1 MRTEAQTRA
10 QVRDAK
16 RIVVKVGSSSLSTV
30 QDGLDR
36 DRVRRIARVLGE
48 QRAEG
53 REIVLVSSGAVA
65 AGLEPMG
72 ITRRPKDQATK
83 QAAAGVGQSL
93 LMAEYTHTLAEHGIV
108 PAQVLLTADDLIHRA
123 KYRNAQRAVERMLA
137 LGLFPIVNEN
147 DAVVSHGVRFGDNDR
162 LSALVAHLIHAEAL
176 VLLSDVDSL
185 LTAPPG
191 APGSRRVPFIGGPAH
206 LDELRI
212 GGTGAAGTG
221 TGGMV
226 TKVQAATMAA
236 DSGIATIL
244 TSADHIAAAVAGG
257 EVGTAFG
264 VTHRRR
270 ATRLLWI
277 AHLAQRHGTIHV
289 DAGAARAVSERGR
302 SLLAVGV
309 VGADGGFDAG
319 DPVDV
324 RGPDGALVARG
335 IANFAEDELPA
346 MMGRSSE
353 DLGNALGS
361 DYRREVIHRNDMVLT
376 DAVFE
381 QGEQ

>member
-16 RIVVKVGSSSLSTV
+16 RIVVKVGSSSLTTV
-30 QDGLDR
+30 QSGLDR
-36 DRVRRIARVLGE
+36 DRVRRIAHVLGA
-48 QRAEG
+48 QRAAG
-53 REIVLVSSGAVA
+53 REIVLVSSGAVS

-72 ITRRPKDQATK
+72 IARRPRDQATK

-93 LMAEYTHTLAEHGIV
+93 LMAEYTQALAEHGIV

-123 KYRNAQRAVERMLA
+123 KHRNAQRAIERMLA

-162 LSALVAHLIHAEAL
+162 LSALVAHLVHAEAL
-176 VLLSDVDSL
+176 VLLSDVEAL

-191 APGSRRVPFIGGPAH
+191 APGSRRVSFVGGPQH
-206 LDELRI
+206 LDELQI
-212 GGTGAAGTG
+212 GGTGSAGTG

-236 DSGIATIL
+236 DSGVATIL
-244 TSADHIAAAVAGG
+244 TSADRISEAVAGE

-277 AHLAQRHGTIHV
+277 AHLAQKHGTIHV

-353 DLGNALGS
+353 ELGNTLGS

>member
-1 MRTEAQTRA
+1 
-10 QVRDAK
+10 
-16 RIVVKVGSSSLSTV
+16 
-30 QDGLDR
+30 LDR
-36 DRVRRIARVLGE
+36 DRVRRIARVLGQ
-48 QRAEG
+48 QRAAG

-137 LGLFPIVNEN
+137 LGIFPIVNEN

-244 TSADHIAAAVAGG
+244 TSADHIAEAVAGG

-277 AHLAQRHGTIHV
+277 AHLAQKHGTIHV

-353 DLGNALGS
+353 ELGNALGS

>member
-1 MRTEAQTRA
+1 MRTEAQTRS

-16 RIVVKVGSSSLSTV
+16 RIVVKVGSSSLTTV

-48 QRAEG
+48 QRAAG

-137 LGLFPIVNEN
+137 LGIFPIVNEN

-176 VLLSDVDSL
+176 VLLSDVEAL
-185 LTAPPG
+185 LSAPPG
-191 APGSRRVPFIGGPAH
+191 APGSRRVPFIGGPSH
-206 LDELRI
+206 LDQLRI

-244 TSADHIAAAVAGG
+244 SSADHIAEAVAGG

-277 AHLAQRHGTIHV
+277 AHLAQKHGTIHV
-289 DAGAARAVSERGR
+289 DAGAARAVAERGR

-353 DLGNALGS
+353 ELGNALGS

>member
-1 MRTEAQTRA
+1 MTTEAQTRA

-16 RIVVKVGSSSLSTV
+16 RIVVKIGSSSLTTV
-30 QDGLDR
+30 QEGLDH
-36 DRVRRIARVLGE
+36 DRLRRIAHVLGAE
-48 QRAEG
+48 RAAG
-53 REIVLVSSGAVA
+53 REVVLVSSGAVA
-65 AGLEPMG
+65 AGLDPMG
-72 ITRRPKDQATK
+72 ISRRPKDQATK

-93 LMAEYTHTLAEHGIV
+93 LMAAYTQALSEHSLV

-123 KYRNAQRAVERMLA
+123 KYRNAQRAVERMLS
-137 LGLFPIVNEN
+137 LGIFPIVNEN

-162 LSALVAHLIHAEAL
+162 LSALVAHLIHAEAI
-176 VLLSDVDSL
+176 VLLSDVEAL
-185 LTAPPG
+185 FTAPPG
-191 APGSRRVPFIGGPAH
+191 TPGSERVPFVSGPQH
-206 LDELRI
+206 LDDLSI

-236 DSGIATIL
+236 DSGIASIL
-244 TSADHIAAAVAGG
+244 TSADNVAEAVAGG
-257 EVGTAFG
+257 PVGTAFA

-270 ATRLLWI
+270 PTRLLWI
-277 AHLAQRHGTIHV
+277 AHLAQKHGTIHV

-309 VGADGGFDAG
+309 ISADGGFDAG

-324 RGPDGALVARG
+324 RGPDGVLVARG
-335 IANFAEDELPA
+335 IVNFAEDELPA
-346 MMGRSSE
+346 MIGKSSE
-353 DLGNALGS
+353 ELGNTLGA

>member
-1 MRTEAQTRA
+1 MRTEAQARA

-48 QRAEG
+48 QRAAG

-93 LMAEYTHTLAEHGIV
+93 LMAEYTHTLAEHGTV

-244 TSADHIAAAVAGG
+244 TSADHIAEAVAGG

>member
-48 QRAEG
+48 QRAAG

-244 TSADHIAAAVAGG
+244 TSADHIAEAVAGG

-319 DPVDV
+319 DHVDV

>member
-1 MRTEAQTRA
+1 MDEAQARA
-10 QVRDAK
+10 QVRDAR
-16 RIVVKVGSSSLSTV
+16 RIVVKVGSSSLTSLHG
-30 QDGLDR
+30 GLDTER
-36 DRVRRIARVLGE
+36 LERIGRVLGE
-48 QRAEG
+48 HRAAG
-53 REIVLVSSGAVA
+53 REVVLVSSGAVA

-72 ITRRPKDQATK
+72 VTGRPRDQATK

-93 LMAEYTHTLAEHGIV
+93 LMAAYTRVLAEHGIV

-137 LGLFPIVNEN
+137 LGLLPIVNEN

-162 LSALVAHLIHAEAL
+162 LSALVAHLVHAEAL
-176 VLLSDVDSL
+176 VLLSDVEAL

-191 APGSRRVPFIGGPAH
+191 TPGSEPVTFVRCPEQLEGM
-206 LDELRI
+206 DI
-212 GGTGAAGTG
+212 GGTGDAGTG

-236 DSGIATIL
+236 DSGVATLL
-244 TSADHIAAAVAGG
+244 TSADRITEAVAGG
-257 EVGTAFG
+257 SVGTVFG

-277 AHLAQRHGTIHV
+277 AHLAQKHGTIHV
-289 DAGAARAVSERGR
+289 DAGAARAIAERGR

-309 VGADGGFDAG
+309 VSAEGGFDAG

-324 RGPDGALVARG
+324 RGPDGTLVARG
-335 IANFAEDELPA
+335 IANFAEDELPS
-346 MMGRSSE
+346 MIGKTSDE
-353 DLGNALGS
+353 LGNTLGS

>member
-48 QRAEG
+48 QRAAG

>member
-1 MRTEAQTRA
+1 MITEALTRA
-10 QVRDAK
+10 QVGDAR
-16 RIVVKVGSSSLSTV
+16 RIVVKIGSSSLTTMA
-30 QDGLDR
+30 DGLDH
-36 DRVRRIARVLGE
+36 DRLRRIADVLGAE
-48 QRAEG
+48 RAAG
-53 REIVLVSSGAVA
+53 REVVLVSSGAVA
-65 AGLEPMG
+65 AGLDPMG
-72 ITRRPKDQATK
+72 ISRRPKDQATK

-93 LMAEYTHTLAEHGIV
+93 LMAAYTQALAAHRLV

-137 LGLFPIVNEN
+137 LGIFPIVNEN
-147 DAVVSHGVRFGDNDR
+147 DAVVSHGIRFGDNDR

-176 VLLSDVDSL
+176 VLLSDVESL
-185 LTAPPG
+185 CTAPPG
-191 APGSRRVPFIGGPAH
+191 TPGSERVPFVSGPEH
-206 LDELRI
+206 LEKLSI

-244 TSADHIAAAVAGG
+244 TSADRVAEAVTGKD
-257 EVGTAFG
+257 VGTAFG

-270 ATRLLWI
+270 STRLLWL
-277 AHLAQRHGTIHV
+277 AHLAQKHGTVHV
-289 DAGAARAVSERGR
+289 DEGAARAVSERGR

-309 VGADGGFDAG
+309 TGADGGFDAG

-324 RGPDGALVARG
+324 RGPDGTLVARG

-346 MMGRSSE
+346 MIGKTSE
-353 DLGNALGS
+353 ELGNSLGS